1 MKDVYISPDQKE
13 RSETHTA
20 QDVVTGREA
29 HGKKAA
35 LFSAYYE
42 NPTNIRFENQE
53 KEERIVLF
61 LRQHPVVNIPW
72 LAVTLLL
79 VAAPILL
86 SFFPVFDFLPSRFQ
100 FVGVLV
106 WYLLVFAYILEN
118 FLSWVFNIY
127 IVTDR
132 RIVDIDFF
140 NLIHKQVSDA
150 EIARIQ
156 DVTYTLKGVV
166 GTLFNYGDVLIQ
178 TAGTAP
184 NFDFSRTPNPEVV
197 VKILQELRRERER
210 KNV

>member
-1 MKDVYISPDQKE
+1 MKDVYISPDRKE
-13 RSETHTA
+13 RSEIHTA
-20 QDVVTGREA
+20 QDVVTGRET

-150 EIARIQ
+150 EIPRIQ